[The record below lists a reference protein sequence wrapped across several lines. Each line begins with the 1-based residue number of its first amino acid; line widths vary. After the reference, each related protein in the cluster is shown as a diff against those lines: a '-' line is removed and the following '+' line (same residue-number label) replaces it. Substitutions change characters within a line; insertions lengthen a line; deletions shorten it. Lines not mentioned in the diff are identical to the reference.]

1 MELYPGYLQ
10 DHFNIHKLS
19 RLQPLPTSGAPARY
33 VTSGPVGAM
42 GIYERQRHLVPT
54 GVWGEPFRLDAD
66 AVAMPLPLAAFPSV
80 TVATPAP
87 LDVVEPEA
95 EEIKLGK
102 RLLQA
107 QQDDVP
113 RMQEAPPS
121 SDSFSHDDDDARP
134 RDKVQRRLA
143 QNREAAR
150 KSRLRKKAYIRNLET
165 SRVKLAQLEQELIM
179 ARRQQHGAYG
189 VGGGVAPPAAPV
201 DPRVAAF
208 ELEYAHWVE
217 EQSRQATELRAALQ
231 SHAPDVQLR
240 VLVDAALA
248 HYGALFQAKA
258 RAARSDAFFVLSGV
272 WRSPAER
279 FFLWI
284 AGFRPSDLLK
294 VLEPQLSP
302 LMDHQASEV
311 RKLQNTARQLEDALS
326 QGMSKLQQTL
336 VDTLMTVDVSP
347 DGAGGG
353 YAGQQM
359 ACAVG
364 KLADLVDFV
373 DKVMTSRSQPL
384 SSKRNQNLWHIGTLN
399 RLLALT
405 DRRRRCWHR
414 RTTSGSRRCG
424 TCTRS

>member
-1 MELYPGYLQ
+1 
-10 DHFNIHKLS
+10 
-19 RLQPLPTSGAPARY
+19 
-33 VTSGPVGAM
+33 M

-54 GVWGEPFRLDAD
+54 GVWGEPFRLDADAD

-373 DKVMTSRSQPL
+373 DKADHLRQQTL
-384 SSKRNQNLWHIGTLN
+384 RNMHKILTPRQAARG
-399 RLLALT
+399 LLALA
-405 DRRRRCWHR
+405 DYGQRLRALSSLWAARPREPA
-414 RTTSGSRRCG
+414 
-424 TCTRS
+424 

>member
-134 RDKVQRRLA
+134 RDKRRLA

-373 DKVMTSRSQPL
+373 DKADHLRQQTL
-384 SSKRNQNLWHIGTLN
+384 RNMHKILTPRQAARG
-399 RLLALT
+399 LLALA
-405 DRRRRCWHR
+405 DYGQRLRALSSLWAARPREPA
-414 RTTSGSRRCG
+414 
-424 TCTRS
+424 

>member
-102 RLLQA
+102 RLVLPLGLQA

-134 RDKVQRRLA
+134 RDKRRLA

-373 DKVMTSRSQPL
+373 DKADHLRQQTL
-384 SSKRNQNLWHIGTLN
+384 RNMHKILTPRQAARG
-399 RLLALT
+399 LLALA
-405 DRRRRCWHR
+405 DYGQRLRALSSLWAARPREPA
-414 RTTSGSRRCG
+414 
-424 TCTRS
+424 